1 MNRTTRRAFVR
12 TLGLGGV
19 TLVAGDFVAARGRE
33 ALGAEP
39 RTAGL
44 RLQQT
49 VIRLDSNE
57 NPNGPAA
64 AALDAM
70 REAFAEASR
79 YPDAAEHELREEI
92 ARTHRVRP
100 EEVLLGCGSGEV
112 LRYVTESFA
121 SPEHALVTAAPTFE
135 TPAHVARRIGAPVRE
150 VRVTTQ
156 LQLDL
161 DGMLRAA
168 RGAGLVF
175 FCNPN
180 NPTGTAHAAGD
191 TLRFIETVLE
201 RSPQTAVLVDEAY
214 FEYVELPGYR
224 TMIPLAVRRPGVI
237 VARTFSKVY
246 GLAGMRVGYA
256 IAHQDT
262 IARLEPL
269 RLASGV
275 NVLAAVAARTSL
287 QLRDHVGREVA
298 RNKEAREYTVRFF
311 NELGFPCQA
320 TQTNFVMLD
329 IGRDV
334 KEFQALCRA
343 RGVAVGRPFPP
354 LDTYLRVSLGTMDE
368 MRRALP
374 IIASALRD
382 TRPLRGRELR

>member
-1 MNRTTRRAFVR
+1 
-12 TLGLGGV
+12 
-19 TLVAGDFVAARGRE
+19 
-33 ALGAEP
+33 
-39 RTAGL
+39 
-44 RLQQT
+44 
-49 VIRLDSNE
+49 
-57 NPNGPAA
+57 
-64 AALDAM
+64 M
-70 REAFAEASR
+70 REAFSEASR
-79 YPDAAEHELREEI
+79 YPDSAEHELREAI
-92 ARTHRVRP
+92 ARAHRVRP

-112 LRYVTESFA
+112 LRYVTESFT
-121 SPEHALVTAAPTFE
+121 SPERPLVTAAPTFE
-135 TPAHVARRIGAPVRE
+135 TPAYVARRTGAPVRE

-180 NPTGTAHAAGD
+180 NPTGTAHVAED

-201 RSPQTAVLVDEAY
+201 RSPETAVLVDEAY

-224 TMIPLAVRRPGVI
+224 TMIPMAVRRPGVI

-269 RLASGV
+269 RLPSGV

-287 QLRDHVGREVA
+287 QLGDHVAREVA
-298 RNKEAREYTVRFF
+298 RNKEAREYTIRFF
-311 NELGFPCQA
+311 NELGFPCQP

-329 IGRDV
+329 IGRDI
-334 KEFQALCRA
+334 KEFQALCRE

-382 TRPLRGRELR
+382 THPLRGRGLQ